1 MKKSS
6 YIPAKKASLKEIP
19 TSEINEEEKNE
30 TMDIISNQDKGEDED
45 MTLDSELP
53 TTDPP
58 YAADTNNTALIIYIN
73 DKIEATEK
81 RFEY

>member
-30 TMDIISNQDKGEDED
+30 TMDIISNQDEDEAKD
-45 MTLDSELP
+45 TALDSEP
-53 TTDPP
+53 SIPDPP
-58 YAADTNNTALIIYIN
+58 NATDTSKTAQVIN
-73 DKIEATEK
+73 INVEIKAKEK
-81 RFEY
+81 RF

>member
-1 MKKSS
+1 
-6 YIPAKKASLKEIP
+6 
-19 TSEINEEEKNE
+19 
-30 TMDIISNQDKGEDED
+30 MDIISNQDKGEDED

-73 DKIEATEK
+73 DQIEATEK